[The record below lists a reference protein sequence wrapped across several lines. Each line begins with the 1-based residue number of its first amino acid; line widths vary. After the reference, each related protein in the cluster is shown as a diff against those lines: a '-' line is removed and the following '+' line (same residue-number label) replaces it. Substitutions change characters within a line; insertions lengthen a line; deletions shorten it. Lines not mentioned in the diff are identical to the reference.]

1 MTSLAKR
8 VFALVS
14 LISGASFSV
23 GCSHGYMRAEDLS
36 HAKRGPEDCVASC
49 HDLGMEMGAL
59 VLVSDTLPAC
69 VCQPVGAKGAPT
81 AGGAS
86 GSVGGYVV
94 IAAAAAA
101 AQQQQQQMQ
110 QQQSRH

>member
-1 MTSLAKR
+1 MNSLAKR
-8 VFALVS
+8 VFVIVS
-14 LISGASFSV
+14 LISGASVSV
-23 GCSHGYMRAEDLS
+23 GCNHGYMKAEDLT
-36 HAKRGPEDCVASC
+36 HQKRGPADCVASC
-49 HDLGMEMGAL
+49 HELGMEMGAL
-59 VLVSDTLPAC
+59 VLVSDRLPAC
-69 VCQPVGAKGAPT
+69 VCEPVGAKGAPT

-94 IAAAAAA
+94 VAAAAAA

>member
-1 MTSLAKR
+1 MTSSAKR
-8 VFALVS
+8 VVALVA
-14 LISGASFSV
+14 LISGASFSI
-23 GCSHGYMRAEDLS
+23 GCSHGYMRAEDLT
-36 HAKRGPEDCVASC
+36 HAKRGPEDCAATC
-49 HDLGMEMGAL
+49 RDLGMEMGAL
-59 VLVSDTLPAC
+59 VLVSNTLPAC

-101 AQQQQQQMQ
+101 AQQQQQMQ
-110 QQQSRH
+110 QQQYSRH